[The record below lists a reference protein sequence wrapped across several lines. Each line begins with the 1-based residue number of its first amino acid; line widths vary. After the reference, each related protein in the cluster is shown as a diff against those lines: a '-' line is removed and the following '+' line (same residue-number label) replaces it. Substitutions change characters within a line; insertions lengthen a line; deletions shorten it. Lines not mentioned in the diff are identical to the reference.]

1 MKPRKKISQ
10 WCQCV
15 VGFQTSLDQDRRIN
29 EAAARKKISKAE
41 WLRQAAETQLKR
53 QRL

>member
-1 MKPRKKISQ
+1 MKKKEPSQACQCRIGFETSDNQYYRIREAAAKKKISM
-10 WCQCV
+10 
-15 VGFQTSLDQDRRIN
+15 
-29 EAAARKKISKAE
+29 AE